1 MKKNDRNSDFPS
13 TDFVNKFSLSY
24 RECHFLTLDP
34 NSFWNK
40 IIRKTLKLPIFS
52 SHCSTVSYFD
62 LQTFD
67 FFGELDTL
75 RVGQGFTLLRNVSDI
90 QDFAHE
96 VNDRLSWK
104 NGGNK
109 ITVKPPDIFTV
120 KSISIILK
128 INIFLKIILEEPAI
142 QGTWSMAMKENKF
155 RKWLMRCQRHKLLDS
170 KYVF

>member
-1 MKKNDRNSDFPS
+1 MQYFIFSITSGNLSLQVSQNLSIKIREFETLLCQVRIVKNNQNRKMTGFRGFKN
-13 TDFVNKFSLSY
+13 
-24 RECHFLTLDP
+24 TL
-34 NSFWNK
+34 N
-40 IIRKTLKLPIFS
+40 RKTLNVPIFS

-104 NGGNK
+104 NKGK
-109 ITVKPPDIFTV
+109 LIK
-120 KSISIILK
+120 KC
-128 INIFLKIILEEPAI
+128 INNIYKD
-142 QGTWSMAMKENKF
+142 
-155 RKWLMRCQRHKLLDS
+155 C
-170 KYVF
+170 